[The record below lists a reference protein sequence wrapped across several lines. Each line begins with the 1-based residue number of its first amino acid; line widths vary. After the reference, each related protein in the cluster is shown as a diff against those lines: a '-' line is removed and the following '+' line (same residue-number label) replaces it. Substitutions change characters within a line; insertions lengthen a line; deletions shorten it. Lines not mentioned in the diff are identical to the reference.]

1 VNGGHLAMGRPM
13 GVTGAVLLT
22 SLVHELERCDGT
34 TGQVVEQAGSGVGSA
49 MIVERVRELVA
60 GVEVSVGAE
69 ELIGAWS
76 LRDWRIEYEDG
87 RVTRPFGADAAGQLL
102 YSADG
107 RMSATVSARDRRA
120 LDTANA
126 RDAAGADKATAFDSY
141 FHYAGRWHLDGDVVV
156 HTVSLALNPG
166 FVGTAQRRSV
176 RLEGPELELA
186 AQESMGDGQPR
197 RHVID
202 WQRVAAD

>member
-1 VNGGHLAMGRPM
+1 M
-13 GVTGAVLLT
+13 
-22 SLVHELERCDGT
+22 
-34 TGQVVEQAGSGVGSA
+34 
-49 MIVERVRELVA
+49 
-60 GVEVSVGAE
+60 SVGAE

-87 RVTRPFGADAAGQLL
+87 RVTRPFGEDAAGQLL

-107 RMSATVSARDRRA
+107 RMSATVSAKDRRA

-126 RDAAGADKATAFDSY
+126 RNAAETDKATAFDSY

-156 HTVSLALNPG
+156 HTVILALNPG

-176 RLEGPELELA
+176 RLEGTELELA
-186 AQESMGDGQPR
+186 AQESMGDGRSR
-197 RHVID
+197 RHLLA